1 MGNTDTKELVK
12 EILYDLQVA
21 CFKNQIVDTIFHYP
35 VPVTTVYDYLISRV
49 GLTQKE
55 FDELTEE
62 AMKECNLIQQ
72 RF

>member
-35 VPVTTVYDYLISRV
+35 VPVTTLYDYLISRV

-62 AMKECNLIQQ
+62 AMKECNLL
-72 RF
+72 

>member
-35 VPVTTVYDYLISRV
+35 VPVTTLYDYLIARV

-62 AMKECNLIQQ
+62 AMKECNLL
-72 RF
+72 